1 MQRIKAVDPSSAK
14 GRVKELLDRA
24 HAKFGMAPR
33 MLRTL
38 AASPAALR
46 AYLDFE
52 DALEEGSIG
61 VQLREQVALRVC
73 EATGAVY
80 CRSAHAA
87 IAKAVGLSDE
97 RVRDSR
103 AGSSPDRATEA
114 ALTFARL
121 VVSCHGRISD
131 DDFARLKN
139 AGFDDGSIAE
149 IVAQIALTLFSNTFN
164 GVAKTEPDF
173 PAGAATRTDHGEEQ

>member
-1 MQRIKAVDPSSAK
+1 MQRIKAVDPSSAT
-14 GRVKELLDRA
+14 RSVKELLDRA
-24 HAKFGMAPR
+24 RAKFGMVPR

-61 VQLREQVALRVC
+61 VQLREQIALRVC
-73 EATGAVY
+73 ETTGSVY
-80 CRSAHAA
+80 CRSAHAV
-87 IAKAVGLSDE
+87 IAKAIGLSDE

-114 ALTFARL
+114 ALKFARL
-121 VVSCHGRISD
+121 VVVRHGRID
-131 DDFARLKN
+131 DGEFARLVS
-139 AGFDDGSIAE
+139 AGFDDGQIAE
-149 IVAQIALTLFSNTFN
+149 IVAQVALTFFGNTFN
-164 GVAKTEPDF
+164 SVARTEPDF
-173 PAGAATRTDHGEEQ
+173 PAGAATRSDHGEEE